1 MSKTKQFF
9 VLKDFTTWSQVVV
22 KEVIFIREPWRQTN
36 RQKHTSIT
44 DIGLQEQ
51 NHEAHHK
58 HAKVKIAMLTKTWI
72 KVPI

>member
-1 MSKTKQFF
+1 M
-9 VLKDFTTWSQVVV
+9 
-22 KEVIFIREPWRQTN
+22 EPSCCKRSDIYQ
-36 RQKHTSIT
+36 RALEADKQKHTSIT